1 MTDAITRRRPASDAS
16 GPDSWTAP
24 LEPALPKERAS
35 GNGMICRLRAIRR
48 MGLSCLWTLV
58 ASVPQRILLKRQGA
72 AKIVFARFYW
82 ATICR
87 ILGMHVRVVGE
98 PAGTI
103 RDSIAVKNGERP
115 VIFVANH
122 SSWLDIAVAGGILPT
137 VFVAKQQIADWPVIG
152 TLARLGRT
160 IFVSRQRNNTGRE
173 LQAMT
178 DRLNNGDN
186 LILFPEGTSTDG
198 THVLPFMSSF
208 FAIAKP
214 SRVDTTLPTP
224 PSVLIQPVSIVYD
237 QLNGLPI
244 GRARRTALA
253 WYGDMDLAPHI
264 WSVTQWRSLGATV
277 ILHPPVDPADYPSR
291 KELSTAVQE
300 IVAQGV
306 AQLHH
311 NPEHPEPVQH

>member
-1 MTDAITRRRPASDAS
+1 MTDAITRRRPVSDAS
-16 GPDSWTAP
+16 GTDPWTTP
-24 LEPALPKERAS
+24 LEPALGSQTVRT
-35 GNGMICRLRAIRR
+35 LRAVRR
-48 MGLSCLWTLV
+48 IFLSCLWTLL
-58 ASVPQRILLKRQGA
+58 ASIPQRILLRRRGA

-87 ILGMHVRVVGE
+87 ILGLKVTLIGE

-103 RDSIAVKNGERP
+103 RDGQAVKNGERP
-115 VIFVANH
+115 IIFVANH
-122 SSWLDIAVAGGILPT
+122 SSWLDIAVTGGVLPT
-137 VFVAKQQIADWPVIG
+137 VFVAKQQIADWPIIG

-178 DRLNNGDN
+178 DRLTNGDN

-208 FAIAKP
+208 FAVAKP
-214 SRVDTTLPTP
+214 SRVDPTLPTP

-237 QLNGLPI
+237 RLDGLPV

-253 WYGDMDLAPHI
+253 WYGDMELAPHI

-277 ILHPPVDPADYPSR
+277 ILHPPVDPADFPGR
-291 KELSTAVQE
+291 KELSGAVQK
-300 IVAQGV
+300 IVADGV
-306 AQLHH
+306 ARLHVQ
-311 NPEHPEPVQH
+311 PLGASPPVTAPQPVL

>member
-16 GPDSWTAP
+16 GPEPRTAP
-24 LEPALPKERAS
+24 LEPAL
-35 GNGMICRLRAIRR
+35 GNSLVCRLRAIRR

-58 ASVPQRILLKRQGA
+58 ASLPQRALLRRQCA

-87 ILGMHVRVVGE
+87 ILGLRVRVVGE
-98 PAGTI
+98 AAGTI
-103 RDSIAVKNGERP
+103 RDSLAVKNGERP
-115 VIFVANH
+115 IIFVANH

-214 SRVDTTLPTP
+214 SRVDASLPTP

-237 QLNGLPI
+237 RLDGLPI

-253 WYGDMDLAPHI
+253 WYGDMELAPHI

-277 ILHPPVDPADYPSR
+277 ILHPPVDPADFPSR
-291 KELSTAVQE
+291 KELSSAVQE
-300 IVAQGV
+300 IVALGV
-306 AQLHH
+306 AKLHH
-311 NPEHPEPVQH
+311 NPDHPEAVQLRTI